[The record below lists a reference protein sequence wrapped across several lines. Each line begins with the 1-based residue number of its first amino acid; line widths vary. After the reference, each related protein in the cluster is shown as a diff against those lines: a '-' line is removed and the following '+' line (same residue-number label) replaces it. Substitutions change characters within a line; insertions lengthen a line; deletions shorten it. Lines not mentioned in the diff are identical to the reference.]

1 MLGHVVD
8 LEAGMTNMDR
18 RADPNALRFLIGREL
33 RDARERAKKSQ
44 REAAEVLDCTQ
55 TKINYLESGRN
66 QQQPEEI
73 KALLTFYATDTR
85 IDQVHIERLAS
96 LAAQAD
102 QSSWLAPFGD
112 VFPNW
117 FKVFVGL
124 EGLATKVFAYNETLL
139 PGQLQTEG
147 YAAALLEGNLRVAPM
162 DAPQVVAARMAR
174 QRVADETN
182 PLQFVAVIEE
192 YVLDRIVGGPEVMK
206 AQLEHVLGLMERDN
220 VAVQVMPVS
229 VTVHD
234 GLDGEVM
241 VLDFDHAQSIGY
253 IEYPAG
259 AIYVQ
264 QPDQIALYKMAADR
278 LRKAALSVSD
288 SAEVIRS
295 RLNNL

>member
-1 MLGHVVD
+1 
-8 LEAGMTNMDR
+8 MTDWKPDADR

-66 QQQPEEI
+66 QQHPEEI
-73 KALLTFYATDTR
+73 KALLNFYAGSTR

-117 FKVFVGL
+117 FKIFVGL
-124 EGLATKVFAYNETLL
+124 EGLATRVFTYEQTLL
-139 PGQLQTEG
+139 PGQLQTPE
-147 YAAALLEGNLRVAPM
+147 YASALLEGNLRVAPM

-174 QRVADETN
+174 QRVADDAD
-182 PLQFVAVIEE
+182 PLRFCAVLEE
-192 YVLDRIVGGPEVMK
+192 YVLDRVVGGPAVMA
-206 AQLEHVLGLMERDN
+206 AQLKHVLELMERDN
-220 VAVQVMPVS
+220 IDIHIMPVT

-241 VLDFDHAQSIGY
+241 LLDFDHAQSIGY

-264 QPDQIALYKMAADR
+264 QPDQIALYKMGADR
-278 LRKAALSVSD
+278 LCAAALSVSD
-288 SAEVIRS
+288 SAEVIR
-295 RLNNL
+295 RRIDTLQAG

>member
-1 MLGHVVD
+1 
-8 LEAGMTNMDR
+8 MTDPRSDGDR

-73 KALLTFYATDTR
+73 KALLAFYSGHTQ

-117 FKVFVGL
+117 FKIFVGL
-124 EGLATKVFAYNETLL
+124 EGLATKAFSYEQMLL
-139 PGQLQTEG
+139 PGQLQTAE

-162 DAPQVVAARMAR
+162 DAPQVVAARIAR
-174 QRVADETN
+174 QRVADEAD

-192 YVLDRIVGGPEVMK
+192 YVLDRIVGGPAVMR
-206 AQLEHVLGLMERDN
+206 AQLEHVLALTERDN
-220 VAVQVMPVS
+220 VEIHVLPVS

-234 GLDGEVM
+234 GLDGEIM
-241 VLDFDHAQSIGY
+241 LLDFDHAQSIGY

-264 QPDQIALYKMAADR
+264 QQDQIALYKMAADR
-278 LRKAALSVSD
+278 LCKAALSVSE

-295 RLNNL
+295 RIDTL